1 MRCSCEEM
9 PSVPYVDLGLMRE
22 VGQVELASLAEAS
35 NSASSQI
42 ASIVHGH
49 RSCSYSLL
57 LD

>member
-1 MRCSCEEM
+1 M
-9 PSVPYVDLGLMRE
+9 PYFDLGLKRG
-22 VGQVELASLAEAS
+22 VGQFELASLAEAS